1 MADRDNTK
9 YYYLRLKED
18 FFDSDELVY
27 LESLSDGILY
37 SNILLKL
44 YLRSLKTNGRLM
56 LRDRIPY
63 SPMMLSN
70 ILRQPVGVVE
80 AAIRTLSQLGLI
92 EILDNGAIYM
102 ADIQDFIGKTS
113 TEADRKRSY
122 RARIDAEK
130 NKLLPESER
139 EGDKSPDKCPTKV
152 GTMSTKDRY
161 RDRDRDI
168 SISSSPYNP
177 PSEQNEKK
185 VDDDDWKNI
194 CILWNGNISP
204 LVPLISEKLKA
215 LYDEVGYAP
224 LEQGITKAVERGARN
239 FAYIQAVA
247 RNIAAGNARPQ
258 NGDAGF
264 SGNDLIESLYGK
276 DE

>member
-1 MADRDNTK
+1 MADRDNNK

-27 LESLSDGILY
+27 LESLPDGILY

-63 SPMMLSN
+63 SPIMLSN

-80 AAIRTLSQLGLI
+80 AAIRTLNQLGLI

-130 NKLLPESER
+130 KKLLPEPEQ
-139 EGDKSPDKCPTKV
+139 EQDKCLDKCPTKV

-168 SISSSPYNP
+168 SISSSYNP
-177 PSEQNEKK
+177 PSGKD
-185 VDDDDWKNI
+185 DDDDWKNI
-194 CILWNGNISP
+194 CNLWNGNISP
-204 LVPLISEKLKA
+204 LTPLLGEKLKS
-215 LYDEVGYAP
+215 LFDEVGYAP
-224 LEQGITKAVERGARN
+224 LEQGITKAVEHGARN

-247 RNIAAGNARPQ
+247 RNIATGNSKSQ
-258 NGDAGF
+258 NGTGF
-264 SGNDLIESLYGK
+264 SGEDLIESLYGK

>member
-27 LESLSDGILY
+27 LESLPDGILY

-80 AAIRTLSQLGLI
+80 VAIKTLNQLGLI

-122 RARIDAEK
+122 RARIDTEK
-130 NKLLPESER
+130 KKLLPEPEQ
-139 EGDKSPDKCPTKV
+139 EEDKSPDKCPTKV

-161 RDRDRDI
+161 RDRDKDI
-168 SISSSPYNP
+168 SISSSYNP
-177 PSEQNEKK
+177 PSKRTEKK
-185 VDDDDWKNI
+185 DDDDDWEDI
-194 CILWNGNISP
+194 CNLWNGNISP
-204 LVPLISEKLKA
+204 LLPLIGEKLKG

-224 LEQGITKAVERGARN
+224 LEQAITKAVERGARN
-239 FAYIQAVA
+239 FAYVKVVA
-247 RNIAAGNARPQ
+247 ENIAAGNSKPT
-258 NGDAGF
+258 NDDVSF
-264 SGNDLIESLYGK
+264 SGDDLIESLYGK
-276 DE
+276 GE

>member
-1 MADRDNTK
+1 MGKR
-9 YYYLRLKED
+9 YWWLKLPED
-18 FFDSDELVY
+18 FFRQIEIKKLRKIAGGDTYTIIY
-27 LESLSDGILY
+27 LKMM
-37 SNILLKL
+37 LL
-44 YLRSLKTNGRLM
+44 SLKNEGQIAYDCSESEFVENLALDIDEDEENVALTVAFLRKYSLIIESEGLTNEISLPKAAAAIGSETAAASRMRAMRERQKNSESVTM
-56 LRDRIPY
+56 LQDGYGTVTDALRRDR
-63 SPMMLSN
+63 
-70 ILRQPVGVVE
+70 
-80 AAIRTLSQLGLI
+80 
-92 EILDNGAIYM
+92 
-102 ADIQDFIGKTS
+102 
-113 TEADRKRSY
+113 
-122 RARIDAEK
+122 
-130 NKLLPESER
+130 
-139 EGDKSPDKCPTKV
+139 
-152 GTMSTKDRY
+152 DRY
-161 RDRDRDI
+161 RDRDI

-185 VDDDDWKNI
+185 ADDDDWKNI

>member
-27 LESLSDGILY
+27 LESLPDGILY

-80 AAIRTLSQLGLI
+80 AAIRTLNQLGLI

-130 NKLLPESER
+130 KKLLPEPEQ
-139 EGDKSPDKCPTKV
+139 EEDKCLDKCPTKV

-161 RDRDRDI
+161 RDKDKDI

-177 PSEQNEKK
+177 PSEQKGEK
-185 VDDDDWKNI
+185 VDDDDWKNL
-194 CILWNGNISP
+194 CNLWNGNISP
-204 LVPLISEKLKA
+204 LVPLIGEKLKA

-224 LEQGITKAVERGARN
+224 LEQAIVKAVERGARN
-239 FAYIQAVA
+239 FAYIQTVA
-247 RNIAAGNARPQ
+247 RNIVAGNSKPQ
-258 NGDAGF
+258 SNDAGF
-264 SGNDLIESLYGK
+264 SGDDLIESLYGK
-276 DE
+276 GE

>member
-1 MADRDNTK
+1 MADKENGK

-27 LESLSDGILY
+27 LESLPDGILY

-63 SPMMLSN
+63 SPTMLSN

-80 AAIRTLSQLGLI
+80 VAIKTLNQLGLI

-113 TEADRKRSY
+113 TEADRKRNY

-130 NKLLPESER
+130 RKLLPEAD
-139 EGDKSPDKCPTKV
+139 DKQDKCLDKCPTNV
-152 GTMSTKDRY
+152 GTMSTKDRDKDKY
-161 RDRDRDI
+161 RDI
-168 SISSSPYNP
+168 SISSSYNP
-177 PSEQNEKK
+177 PLRGKG
-185 VDDDDWKNI
+185 VDDDDDEWQTITNLWSSNI
-194 CILWNGNISP
+194 MP
-204 LVPLISEKLKA
+204 LNQLLGEKLKG
-215 LYDEVGYAP
+215 LVDEVGCVAV
-224 LEQGITKAVERGARN
+224 QQAITAAVEHGARN
-239 FAYIQAVA
+239 FAYVQACA
-247 RNIAAGNARPQ
+247 RNIAAGNTKKPK
-258 NGDAGF
+258 D
-264 SGNDLIESLYGK
+264 SGKKLLF
-276 DE
+276 